1 MTATDWLTSLVRL
14 GGDDAPGALWGAS
27 LAVGVAYAVRSARRA
42 ELDPRAAYWA
52 AMLAVGCGLIGS
64 RLLGMIVNGPGDERT
79 WRSLIDGG
87 RSYYGGLVAGG
98 LAALVYLRVRGLPV
112 LRHADAM
119 APATAL
125 GYCIGR
131 IGCWFNGDDYGV
143 VAQGFPLA
151 VRYPPGTEA
160 YAAHLERGL
169 IAPGD
174 ALSLPVVPAQ
184 LGHAALGLALFLV
197 LVLRRPRAGVGSRV
211 GGFALFYGVGRFAL
225 ELVRGDFA
233 AALGPLDVQQVISVG
248 LVVGGAALVLRARS
262 GNAAGPVTGAVLET
276 A

>member
-1 MTATDWLTSLVRL
+1 VTATDWLSSAVRL

-27 LAVGVAYAVRSARRA
+27 LAIGVAYAVRSARRA

-52 AMLAVGCGLIGS
+52 AMLAVGAGLIGS

-87 RSYYGGLVAGG
+87 RSYYGGLVAGA
-98 LAALVYLRVRGLPV
+98 LAAVGYLRVRRLPV

-119 APATAL
+119 APAAAL

-143 VAQGFPLA
+143 VAAGFPLA

-169 IAPGD
+169 IDPGD

-184 LGHAALGLALFLV
+184 LGHAVLGLVLFL
-197 LVLRRPRAGVGSRV
+197 LLRRPRAGVGSRV
-211 GGFALFYGVGRFAL
+211 ASFALLYGAGRFAL

-233 AALGPLDVQQVISVG
+233 AIIGPLDVQQVISAG
-248 LVVGGAALVLRARS
+248 LVVAGAALLLRVRAA
-262 GNAAGPVTGAVLET
+262 NAAGAVTGAVLET